1 MGRLGLRPPAMTT
14 EPNRTADRK
23 PPMWRGTCLR
33 MVIPLRFSLSPYLLL
48 FLFFT
53 SASADEQGDYV
64 KQIKPLLRERC
75 YACHGA
81 LKQEGGLRLDTVA
94 LAIRGGDSG
103 SAITPGD
110 AKSRLLTRVMDDD
123 PSQRMPPEGEPLKAD
138 QIESLQ
144 RWIAENAPA
153 PADEVPESDPRD
165 HWAFRAPIRPEVPAV
180 ANPTWVRNPIDAFL
194 AQQHE
199 QHGLTPQPEASR
211 ALLLR
216 RLSIDLIGLPPTL
229 DEIHAFEA
237 DTSPDWYEKAVT
249 RLLDDERHGERWARH
264 WMDVWRYSD
273 WWGLGDELRNS
284 QKHIWHWRDWIVE
297 SLNEDLAYAEM
308 IRQMLA
314 ADELYPNDLQK
325 LRATGFLARNWV
337 LFSRLQWMDDT
348 VEHVGKGLLGLTLN
362 CAKCHDHKYD
372 PIEQADYYRMRA
384 FFEPYHV
391 RMDMVPGQVDLSQDG
406 IPRVFDGLIDAP
418 THLYVRGDETKP
430 DLSTVIAPGVPRIL
444 AFKTLAIQP
453 VALPQEAWQ
462 PERRE
467 WVLNAYVDAARN
479 KVDVAARDMTS
490 ARDRLAVAK
499 KRSAEASQTVT
510 PPVDQPTGSNPQNSS
525 NPAAST
531 SPSAESD
538 GTSQQA
544 ADVAQQELTV
554 AELALT
560 VATSELLSTESRCAA
575 LRATWATDDASGN
588 VAAAQLRRVAK
599 ASAIRAAREAGVAK
613 ARHAVALV
621 ELRQVSAN
629 AEAKAGMMK
638 ELETAR
644 ESLNAAT
651 SLTIA
656 PIADA
661 DQVASF
667 AGAKWTTTRFVHPN
681 KDDAPISFPSSSSGR
696 RTALADWITDP
707 RNPLTARV
715 AVNHVWSRHMGTPMT
730 PSPFDFGRKSAPPVN
745 PELIDWLASEF
756 VEQGWSMKHLHRL
769 IVSSAAYRMGSSE
782 AGGEANLARDP
793 DNHRWWKRNSVRI
806 EAQAVRDSILSLTG
820 NIDLTQGGPPVSA
833 ADQATSNRRSLYFL
847 HSDKERNP
855 FLTTFDDAD
864 VRECYRRDQSIVPQQ
879 ALALSNS
886 GLVLSAAQ
894 KIADRLGSQIP
905 ESDDREFVLQ
915 AFRGI
920 LCTAPNDA
928 EWTACVNTMVAL
940 RQQPGTTHAQAR
952 GHLVWVLLNHNDFVT
967 LR

>member
-1 MGRLGLRPPAMTT
+1 
-14 EPNRTADRK
+14 
-23 PPMWRGTCLR
+23 
-33 MVIPLRFSLSPYLLL
+33 
-48 FLFFT
+48 
-53 SASADEQGDYV
+53 
-64 KQIKPLLRERC
+64 
-75 YACHGA
+75 
-81 LKQEGGLRLDTVA
+81 
-94 LAIRGGDSG
+94 
-103 SAITPGD
+103 
-110 AKSRLLTRVMDDD
+110 
-123 PSQRMPPEGEPLKAD
+123 
-138 QIESLQ
+138 
-144 RWIAENAPA
+144 
-153 PADEVPESDPRD
+153 
-165 HWAFRAPIRPEVPAV
+165 
-180 ANPTWVRNPIDAFL
+180 
-194 AQQHE
+194 
-199 QHGLTPQPEASR
+199 
-211 ALLLR
+211 
-216 RLSIDLIGLPPTL
+216 
-229 DEIHAFEA
+229 
-237 DTSPDWYEKAVT
+237 
-249 RLLDDERHGERWARH
+249 
-264 WMDVWRYSD
+264 MDVWRYSD

-297 SLNEDLAYAEM
+297 SLNQDLSYEEM

-372 PIEQADYYRMRA
+372 PIKQADYYRMRA

-391 RMDMVPGQVDLSQDG
+391 RMDMVPGEVDLSRDG

-418 THLYVRGDETKP
+418 TYLYVRGDESKP
-430 DLSTVIAPGVPRIL
+430 DKSTVIAPGVPQIL
-444 AFKTLAIQP
+444 AFKTLTIQP

-467 WVLNAYVDAARN
+467 WVLNPYMDAARS
-479 KVDVAARDMTS
+479 KVDVAASAMTS
-490 ARDRLAVAK
+490 AREKLAAAK

-510 PPVDQPTGSNPQNSS
+510 PPVDQPTGSNPPNPPNPS
-525 NPAAST
+525 NTAAT
-531 SPSAESD
+531 AATNAATNTDSAE
-538 GTSQQA
+538 TAQQA
-544 ADVAQQELTV
+544 ADVAQHELTV

-575 LRATWATDDASGN
+575 LRATWTTDVSSDDASDDASGS
-588 VAAAQLRRVAK
+588 AAVAQLRRDTK
-599 ASAIRAAREAGVAK
+599 ASAIRATREAGVAK

-621 ELRQVSAN
+621 ELRQISAN
-629 AEAKAGMMK
+629 AEAKVGIVK

-644 ESLNAAT
+644 ELLNTAT

-656 PIADA
+656 PIADG
-661 DQVASF
+661 DQFASF
-667 AGAKWTTTRFVHPN
+667 EGAKWTTTRFVHPN

-696 RTALADWITDP
+696 RTALADWITDS

-715 AVNHVWSRHMGTPMT
+715 AVNQIWSRHMGTPLT
-730 PSPFDFGRKSAPPVN
+730 PSPFDFGRKSVPPAN
-745 PELIDWLASEF
+745 PELIDWLASEL
-756 VEQGWSMKHLHRL
+756 VENGWSMKHLHRL
-769 IVSSAAYRMGSSE
+769 IVSSAVYRMGSSS
-782 AGGEANLARDP
+782 AGGEANFARDP

-833 ADQATSNRRSLYFL
+833 ADQATSNRRSLYFI

-886 GLVLSAAQ
+886 GLVLNAAQ
-894 KIADRLGSQIP
+894 QIADRLGSQIP
-905 ESDDREFVLQ
+905 ENDDRAFVLQ
-915 AFRGI
+915 AFRWI
-920 LCTAPNDA
+920 LCTAPNAA

-940 RQQPGTTHAQAR
+940 RQQPGTTYAQAR

>member
-1 MGRLGLRPPAMTT
+1 MGTPGLRPPAMTT
-14 EPNRTADRK
+14 KPNGTEDRR
-23 PPMWRGTCLR
+23 PMMWRGACLR
-33 MVIPLRFSLSPYLLL
+33 IVFFLSFSLSPYLPL
-48 FLFFT
+48 FLLPL
-53 SASADEQGDYV
+53 SVRADEQVDYV

-81 LKQEGGLRLDTVA
+81 LKQEGRLRLDTAA

-110 AKSRLLTRVMDDD
+110 ARSLLLTRVMNDD
-123 PSQRMPPEGEPLKAD
+123 PSQRMPPDGEPLKVD

-144 RWIAENAPA
+144 KWIAENAPA

-180 ANPTWVRNPIDAFL
+180 ANTTWVRNPIDAFL

-199 QHGLTPQPEASR
+199 KHGLTPQPEASR

-216 RLSIDLIGLPPTL
+216 RLTIDLIGLPPTL
-229 DEIHAFEA
+229 DEIHMFEA

-249 RLLDDERHGERWARH
+249 RLLDDKRHGERWARH

-297 SLNEDLAYAEM
+297 SLNEDLSFAEM

-418 THLYVRGDETKP
+418 TYLYVRGDETKP
-430 DLSTVIAPGVPRIL
+430 DMSRVIAPGVPQIL
-444 AFKTLAIQP
+444 AFKTLAVQP

-467 WVLNAYVDAARN
+467 WVLNAYVDAARR
-479 KVDVAARDMTS
+479 KVDVATRDLTS
-490 ARDRLAVAK
+490 AQDRLAAAK
-499 KRSAEASQTVT
+499 KGSAEASQTVT
-510 PPVDQPTGSNPQNSS
+510 
-525 NPAAST
+525 
-531 SPSAESD
+531 
-538 GTSQQA
+538 A
-544 ADVAQQELTV
+544 ADVPKQELTVAEQELTV

-575 LRATWATDDASGN
+575 LRATWTTDDASGN
-588 VAAAQLRRVAK
+588 AAVAHLHRDAR
-599 ASAIRAAREAGVAK
+599 ASAIRAAREAGVVR

-621 ELRQVSAN
+621 ELRQISAN
-629 AEAKAGMMK
+629 AEAKAGIMK

-644 ESLNAAT
+644 ESLNTAT
-651 SLTIA
+651 SLTTA

-667 AGAKWTTTRFVHPN
+667 EGAKWTTTRFVHPN
-681 KDDAPISFPSSSSGR
+681 KDDATISFPSSSSGR

-715 AVNHVWSRHMGTPMT
+715 AVNHIWSRHMGTPMT
-730 PSPFDFGRKSAPPVN
+730 PSPFDFGRKSAPPLN
-745 PELIDWLASEF
+745 PDLINWLASEF
-756 VEQGWSMKHLHRL
+756 VEKGWSMKHLHRL
-769 IVSSAAYRMGSSE
+769 IVSSAVYRMASSS

-833 ADQATSNRRSLYFL
+833 ADQATSNRRSLYFI

-886 GLVLSAAQ
+886 GLVLNAAQ
-894 KIADRLGSQIP
+894 QIADRLGSQIP
-905 ESDDREFVLQ
+905 ELDDREFVLQ

-920 LCTAPNDA
+920 LCSAPNDA

>member
-1 MGRLGLRPPAMTT
+1 MPELRPQGFDFGGLIWLRIIERLIRDVPAAAALLPAYLQPADAPPLILRQVITRGGEILLRRCYFREGGNEMGTPGLRPPAMTT
-14 EPNRTADRK
+14 KPNGTEDRK
-23 PPMWRGTCLR
+23 PMMWRGACLR
-33 MVIPLRFSLSPYLLL
+33 IVFFLSFSLSPYLPL
-48 FLFFT
+48 FLLPL
-53 SASADEQGDYV
+53 SVRADEQVDYV

-81 LKQEGGLRLDTVA
+81 LKQEGRLRLDTAA

-110 AKSRLLTRVMDDD
+110 ARSLLLTRVMNDD
-123 PSQRMPPEGEPLKAD
+123 PSQRMPPDGEPLKVD

-144 RWIAENAPA
+144 KWIAENAPA

-180 ANPTWVRNPIDAFL
+180 ANTTWVRNPIDAFL

-199 QHGLTPQPEASR
+199 KHGLTPQPEASR

-216 RLSIDLIGLPPTL
+216 RLTIDLIGLPPTL
-229 DEIHAFEA
+229 DEIHMFEA

-249 RLLDDERHGERWARH
+249 RLLDDKRHGERWARH

-297 SLNEDLAYAEM
+297 SLNEDLSYAEM

-418 THLYVRGDETKP
+418 TYLYVRGDETKP
-430 DLSTVIAPGVPRIL
+430 DMSRVIAPGVPQIL

-467 WVLNAYVDAARN
+467 WVLNAYVDAARR
-479 KVDVAARDMTS
+479 KVDVAARDLTS
-490 ARDRLAVAK
+490 AQDRLAAAK
-499 KRSAEASQTVT
+499 KGSAEASQTVT
-510 PPVDQPTGSNPQNSS
+510 S
-525 NPAAST
+525 
-531 SPSAESD
+531 
-538 GTSQQA
+538 
-544 ADVAQQELTV
+544 ADVPKQELTVAEQELTV

-575 LRATWATDDASGN
+575 LRATWTTDDASGN
-588 VAAAQLRRVAK
+588 AAVAQLRRDAR
-599 ASAIRAAREAGVAK
+599 ASAIRAAREAGVAR

-621 ELRQVSAN
+621 ELRQISAN
-629 AEAKAGMMK
+629 AEAKAGIMK

-644 ESLNAAT
+644 ESLNTAT
-651 SLTIA
+651 SLTTA

-667 AGAKWTTTRFVHPN
+667 EGAKWTTTRFVHPN

-715 AVNHVWSRHMGTPMT
+715 AVNHIWSRHMGTPMT

-756 VEQGWSMKHLHRL
+756 VEKGWSMKHLHRL
-769 IVSSAAYRMGSSE
+769 IVSSAVYRMGSSS

-833 ADQATSNRRSLYFL
+833 ADQATSNRRSLYFI

-879 ALALSNS
+879 ALAAFQQWFGPECRPANCRSS
-886 GLVLSAAQ
+886 G
-894 KIADRLGSQIP
+894 IADSG
-905 ESDDREFVLQ
+905 
-915 AFRGI
+915 A
-920 LCTAPNDA
+920 
-928 EWTACVNTMVAL
+928 
-940 RQQPGTTHAQAR
+940 
-952 GHLVWVLLNHNDFVT
+952 
-967 LR
+967 